1 MGAAI
6 LAPMQAAPNADAA
19 ELAKF
24 DALAHSFWDRHG
36 PFRTLHDIEPARIG
50 YVASRATLSGASV
63 ADVGCGGG
71 LFAESLAQLG
81 ARVTAID
88 LSASMIEVAKL
99 HAAGENLDIDYRVQA
114 VEQLA
119 QLQPQGFGVV
129 SCMEMIEHVP
139 DPQAL
144 LQALA
149 ALLRPGGSL
158 FVSTINRGL
167 RSFLTAIVGAE
178 YVMNLVPRGTHEY
191 ARLVRPSELAR
202 HARAAGLELRD
213 ISGLSYNPLT
223 RACRVGVTPEVNYLA
238 WFVAGA

>member
-1 MGAAI
+1 
-6 LAPMQAAPNADAA
+6 MQTAPNADPA
-19 ELAKF
+19 ELARF
-24 DALAHSFWDRHG
+24 DAQAHSFWDRNG
-36 PFRTLHDIEPARIG
+36 PFRTLHDIEAVRIG
-50 YVASRATLSGASV
+50 FVASRTSLAHAAV

-71 LFAESLAQLG
+71 LFAESLARLG
-81 ARVTAID
+81 AQVTAID
-88 LSASMIEVAKL
+88 LSPSMIEVAKL
-99 HAAGENLDIDYRVQA
+99 HAAGEGLVIDYRAQA

-119 QLQPQGFGVV
+119 QQQPRGFDVV

-144 LQALA
+144 LHALA

-191 ARLVRPSELAR
+191 ARLVKPAELAA

-213 ISGLSYNPLT
+213 LTGMSYNPLT
-223 RACRVGVTPEVNYLA
+223 RACRLGVAPEVNYLA
-238 WFVAGA
+238 WFVAGDA

>member
-1 MGAAI
+1 
-6 LAPMQAAPNADAA
+6 MQTSPNADPA
-19 ELAKF
+19 ELARF
-24 DALAHSFWDRHG
+24 DAQAHSFWDRNG
-36 PFRTLHDIEPARIG
+36 PFRTLHDIEAARVG
-50 YVASRATLSGASV
+50 FVAARASLSGVAV

-71 LFAESLAQLG
+71 LFAESLARLG

-88 LSASMIEVAKL
+88 LSPSMIEVARL
-99 HAAGENLDIDYRVQA
+99 HAAGEGLAIDYRVQA

-119 QLQPQGFGVV
+119 QQQAHGFDVV

-144 LQALA
+144 LHALA

-191 ARLVRPSELAR
+191 ARLVKPAELATQ
-202 HARAAGLELRD
+202 ARAAGLELRD
-213 ISGLSYNPLT
+213 LTGLSYNPLT
-223 RACRVGVTPEVNYLA
+223 RACRLGVAPEVNYLA
-238 WFVAGA
+238 WFAAGDA